1 MCLMAFAL
9 HTSPQAGLVLAA
21 NRDEAL
27 DRPTLPLH
35 RWHTPAGVCVV
46 GGRDGRD
53 HGTWLACAGPD
64 APPYAAHRVAM
75 LTNVR
80 HGQDTSIWPRSRGEL
95 PLLWLNGTPL
105 QTLMAQLD
113 PGAYGAFNLVVG
125 NVATGQWHWLSN
137 RDAQHRTTLHC
148 QPLPPGVYGLSN
160 AGLNTPWPKTVAL
173 RTALESAL
181 PAWHAAYQGQA
192 LPTTEPL
199 PVSLAPQPCAS
210 RHTLLGRAEDSLW
223 ATLANR
229 HTWPDADLPHTQ
241 VPEEWE
247 RALSAIWVDHPPT
260 YGTRTSALL
269 TVVQAEAT
277 SGNWHWRMQE
287 RTWRPEAQA
296 GLRVEEW
303 VSTG

>member
-1 MCLMAFAL
+1 MCLIAFAL
-9 HTSPQAGLVLAA
+9 HTSPQVGLLLAA

-35 RWHTPAGVCVV
+35 RWHTPTGVSVI

-64 APPYAAHRVAM
+64 APPHAANRVAM

-80 HGQDTSIWPRSRGEL
+80 HGQDTTPWPRSRGEL

-105 QTLMAQLD
+105 DTLISQLD
-113 PGAYGAFNLVVG
+113 PHAYGAFNLVVG
-125 NVATGQWHWLSN
+125 NVATGQWHWLTN

-148 QPLPPGVYGLSN
+148 QALPPGVYGLSN

-173 RTALESAL
+173 RTALENAL
-181 PAWHAAYQGQA
+181 PAWHTDH
-192 LPTTEPL
+192 P
-199 PVSLAPQPCAS
+199 PQ
-210 RHTLLGRAEDSLW
+210 HLQYEEAEATLW
-223 ATLANR
+223 AKLADR
-229 HTWPDADLPHTQ
+229 HIWPDADLPQTQ
-241 VPEEWE
+241 VPMAWE

-269 TVVQAEAT
+269 SAMRSESEPGA
-277 SGNWHWRMQE
+277 WHWRMLE

-296 GLRVEEW
+296 GIRVEEW
-303 VSTG
+303 LGGE

>member
-1 MCLMAFAL
+1 MCLIAFAL
-9 HTSPQAGLVLAA
+9 HTSPQMGLLLAA

-35 RWHTPAGVCVV
+35 HWHTPAGVSVI

-64 APPYAAHRVAM
+64 APPHAANRVAM

-80 HGQDTSIWPRSRGEL
+80 HGQDTAPWPRSRGEL

-105 QTLMAQLD
+105 DTLTSQLD
-113 PGAYGAFNLVVG
+113 PHAYGAFNLVVG
-125 NVATGQWHWLSN
+125 NVATGQWHWLTN

-173 RTALESAL
+173 RTALENAL
-181 PAWHAAYQGQA
+181 PGWQSGSHANQPLSQQA
-192 LPTTEPL
+192 Q
-199 PVSLAPQPCAS
+199 AA
-210 RHTLLGRAEDSLW
+210 LW
-223 ATLANR
+223 AKLADR
-229 HTWPDADLPHTQ
+229 HTWTDADLPATG
-241 VPEEWE
+241 VPIEWE
-247 RALSAIWVDHPPT
+247 RSLSAIWVDHPPA

-269 TVVQAEAT
+269 SVVRPSEDPHKWAWQ
-277 SGNWHWRMQE
+277 MQE
-287 RTWRPEAQA
+287 HTWRPEAQA
-296 GLRVEEW
+296 GLRMEDW
-303 VSTG
+303 VSDY